1 MQPLPALP
9 QFRVMRR
16 FPGTDSEVGQIAD
29 APLTVCHIRSVRQR
43 DFAPPFFIPEYIKY
57 LPAIYYDAR
66 DGPSESSSCLHL
78 SGKTEWYARRP
89 GGCAT
94 SARHARQSGIA
105 GRRCPGRANRKQCTD
120 CRLHRHSCWSGLSVP
135 NSEECGRHTLH
146 YPDGWTNHIS
156 CLALYHVTPLSK
168 ERA

>member
-1 MQPLPALP
+1 MSFSYTNTVLLSYHFQYIYRLRCKLHNPLSVSLLGMLHKQMQPLPALP

-66 DGPSESSSCLHL
+66 TGHRNHLRASTFQGNGVVRPETWRLYHICPSCQTIRYCGTSL
-78 SGKTEWYARRP
+78 SG
-89 GGCAT
+89 
-94 SARHARQSGIA
+94 SRQ
-105 GRRCPGRANRKQCTD
+105 
-120 CRLHRHSCWSGLSVP
+120 
-135 NSEECGRHTLH
+135 
-146 YPDGWTNHIS
+146 
-156 CLALYHVTPLSK
+156 
-168 ERA
+168 